1 MNPPVSPALAEIV
14 QQYRT
19 DNDIAHL
26 IERVTALAAEADPDT
41 LMSAAAPYQDI
52 PEVAGPL
59 YERVVEAQPTNA
71 RALVALANAYWLTG
85 RGPEV
90 VGALATRALAAD
102 QDSRGA
108 WHLWAL
114 AEPRPRERME
124 RWRAVAAHF
133 ADDDLAR
140 ANLADNAVG
149 VAGAEHDAVA
159 LAVAIDTYTEL
170 RARATRPD
178 QVAALDG
185 ALHTLKSW
193 KL

>member
-52 PEVAGPL
+52 PEVSGPL

-85 RGPEV
+85 RGPDV

-102 QDSRGA
+102 QDNRGA

-178 QVAALDG
+178 QLAALDG
-185 ALHTLKSW
+185 ALRTLKSW